1 MTTMSS
7 SSSSNT
13 NNTDDGGGGGSTGP
27 SSASTTPPVRDYG
40 QEDSMTGSGGIPS
53 LDELLLAQPSPP
65 FMIPETYLNDLPP
78 PPPPP
83 IARPPIASRSSSAP
97 AASKPPRRHRRR
109 TSSTEYYSPPQQ
121 QSPQETSSDGSSGRK
136 SWTMGDASGS
146 NMSGFFSSSSPSDL
160 FVNIATA
167 ATAAVDAIASP
178 SKASQSQQ
186 HPRKKKSIEEERQEF
201 HARNR
206 RFLLQA
212 NRQKSRFNPPSPKS
226 TPTSLSSWSS
236 KSQRY
241 VLSTTLSLGA
251 SISCFLSLCLTHT
264 RWTFPR

>member
-7 SSSSNT
+7 SSSNK
-13 NNTDDGGGGGSTGP
+13 NNDEGGGGNAGP
-27 SSASTTPPVRDYG
+27 PASTTTPVSGYG
-40 QEDSMTGSGGIPS
+40 QEDSMTESGRISS

-65 FMIPETYLNDLPP
+65 FMIPEAYLNDLPPP

-97 AASKPPRRHRRR
+97 ATSKPPRRHRRR